1 MAHAVVFRLEAAIA
15 AFGEV
20 AVGERRGSRRRPTAS
35 AILGLVASALGIG
48 RDAEGHLD
56 LARDWRIALRCDGL
70 GAPLADFHTAQ
81 TPPQRR
87 NRGYATRREELAE
100 KLELGTVISRRDHFT
115 DAAFTIVLW
124 PADGHGSAEAA
135 AEVASALARPRWAPF
150 VGRRACPPSRPF
162 APLAADDVATVAAA
176 FDAFDAAER
185 DAHRRA
191 EAARLPLPAYP
202 IGRDHALDDAFRA
215 APLAPALEG
224 FDLVTRETLR
234 DAVVDRARRLFRPR
248 DEWIARRTQPQE
260 ATP

>member
-20 AVGERRGSRRRPTAS
+20 AVGERRGSRRRPTTS

-48 RDAEGHLD
+48 READGHAE
-56 LARDWRIALRCDGL
+56 LARDWRIALRCDRL

-87 NRGYATRREELAE
+87 NRRFATRREELAD
-100 KLELGTVISRRDHFT
+100 KLDLGTVISRRDHFT

-124 PADGHGSAEAA
+124 PADGLGSKEAA
-135 AEVASALARPRWAPF
+135 ERVAEALARPRWSPF

-162 APLAADDVATVAAA
+162 APLLVDPATVAAA

-185 DAHRRA
+185 AAHDRA
-191 EAARLPLPAYP
+191 AAADEWLPPPP
-202 IGRDHALDDAFRA
+202 IGRDHALDDDFRA
-215 APLAPALEG
+215 APLGPALEG
-224 FDLVTRETLR
+224 FELITRETVR
-234 DAVVDRARRLFRPR
+234 DAIVDRARRLFRPR
-248 DEWIARRTQPQE
+248 DEWIARRIQPQE
-260 ATP
+260 ATS